1 MNSTLLYQSLI
12 LTLNFLV
19 TLTLWLNY
27 RNSRRPYLALVTIAG
42 TTEIARLVVDT
53 FIVLVA
59 DSLVFYHLSG
69 SLKFCS
75 TLLFLSALLR
85 LQDPLTRLVRRVAA
99 LTIAF
104 VVINI
109 VQQLMG
115 FTGTILEW
123 YVYFSP
129 IILAHAL
136 IPWRARFITPSWPLT
151 RIYLVVASSVLLLL
165 RSWLPALYPAP
176 DEFYTAVY
184 YLDSLLFPLML
195 GALNFAAIEETQLR
209 LQTLLREQAELR
221 KQQAAVERD
230 LRNITKLEGLSVL
243 AGGIAHDFNN
253 ILMGLFGNLSLAKE
267 ELSTDHRAWPLLK
280 EAEGSM
286 TRATQLSGQLLT
298 FAKGGAPTMEPI
310 QLGALLEK
318 LVRFDLSGSTVRAVV
333 RHQPGL
339 WTAHVDEG
347 QMQQVFA
354 NLTINARQ
362 AMPDGGEF
370 HVELENARME
380 EGAVPGLNPGEYV
393 RVVVRDTGTGIEE
406 KHLDQVFD
414 PYFSTKQSGRGL
426 GLATA
431 YSIVTRHGGQIR
443 VESTRGEGT
452 TFTIYLPACKSP
464 SPPDAQQPAPRHH
477 SPTRD
482 ANVLLL
488 DDDERVRETARQMIE
503 KIGYSVVTASDGAE
517 AIDRYKRALQDGR
530 PFDVVILDLTIPG
543 GMGGKDALA
552 GILAS
557 DPDAT
562 AIVSSGYGND
572 PVMCKPADH
581 GFKGVVAKPYTMQQ
595 LEAVLQQALE

>member
-1 MNSTLLYQSLI
+1 MS
-12 LTLNFLV
+12 
-19 TLTLWLNY
+19 
-27 RNSRRPYLALVTIAG
+27 
-42 TTEIARLVVDT
+42 
-53 FIVLVA
+53 
-59 DSLVFYHLSG
+59 VFSNVIKPQGLEP
-69 SLKFCS
+69 LQFPTKF
-75 TLLFLSALLR
+75 
-85 LQDPLTRLVRRVAA
+85 
-99 LTIAF
+99 
-104 VVINI
+104 
-109 VQQLMG
+109 
-115 FTGTILEW
+115 
-123 YVYFSP
+123 
-129 IILAHAL
+129 
-136 IPWRARFITPSWPLT
+136 
-151 RIYLVVASSVLLLL
+151 
-165 RSWLPALYPAP
+165 RSH
-176 DEFYTAVY
+176 
-184 YLDSLLFPLML
+184 S
-195 GALNFAAIEETQLR
+195 
-209 LQTLLREQAELR
+209 AELR

-426 GLATA
+426 DWQ
-431 YSIVTRHGGQIR
+431 RPIR
-443 VESTRGEGT
+443 S
-452 TFTIYLPACKSP
+452 
-464 SPPDAQQPAPRHH
+464 
-477 SPTRD
+477 
-482 ANVLLL
+482 
-488 DDDERVRETARQMIE
+488 
-503 KIGYSVVTASDGAE
+503 
-517 AIDRYKRALQDGR
+517 
-530 PFDVVILDLTIPG
+530 
-543 GMGGKDALA
+543 
-552 GILAS
+552 
-557 DPDAT
+557 
-562 AIVSSGYGND
+562 
-572 PVMCKPADH
+572 
-581 GFKGVVAKPYTMQQ
+581 
-595 LEAVLQQALE
+595 

>member
-59 DSLVFYHLSG
+59 DSLVLYHLSG

-136 IPWRARFITPSWPLT
+136 ILWRARFITPSWPLT

>member
-1 MNSTLLYQSLI
+1 MS
-12 LTLNFLV
+12 
-19 TLTLWLNY
+19 
-27 RNSRRPYLALVTIAG
+27 
-42 TTEIARLVVDT
+42 
-53 FIVLVA
+53 
-59 DSLVFYHLSG
+59 VFSNVIKPQGLEP
-69 SLKFCS
+69 LQFPTKF
-75 TLLFLSALLR
+75 
-85 LQDPLTRLVRRVAA
+85 
-99 LTIAF
+99 
-104 VVINI
+104 
-109 VQQLMG
+109 
-115 FTGTILEW
+115 
-123 YVYFSP
+123 
-129 IILAHAL
+129 
-136 IPWRARFITPSWPLT
+136 
-151 RIYLVVASSVLLLL
+151 
-165 RSWLPALYPAP
+165 RSH
-176 DEFYTAVY
+176 
-184 YLDSLLFPLML
+184 S
-195 GALNFAAIEETQLR
+195 
-209 LQTLLREQAELR
+209 AELR

-477 SPTRD
+477 SPTRN

-517 AIDRYKRALQDGR
+517 AIDRYKRALQDG
-530 PFDVVILDLTIPG
+530 
-543 GMGGKDALA
+543 
-552 GILAS
+552 
-557 DPDAT
+557 
-562 AIVSSGYGND
+562 
-572 PVMCKPADH
+572 PAVRCRH
-581 GFKGVVAKPYTMQQ
+581 P
-595 LEAVLQQALE
+595 